1 VPIRRRERAADSP
14 LAGRFV
20 ERITHVVYDGATG
33 GVTTPDGCW
42 DIVFRRRRGAL
53 QVLQTGLITR
63 PIPLDYECGDEYL
76 SISFKPGVF
85 MPMLPGARMLDRAF
99 LRPSDGKRA
108 FRLDSDMLEVPSF
121 DNAEALVD
129 RLARR
134 GLLTSDGLVTR
145 VLEGRGRNVSPRSVQ
160 RHFRQILG
168 ITPKGLE
175 QFLRARQAVDLLQG
189 GRPILDVVDHLG
201 FADQAHLTRSLKRFT
216 GQTPGAVVRSAVA
229 PPP

>member
-42 DIVFRRRRGAL
+42 DLVFRKRRGVL

-76 SISFKPGVF
+76 SVSFKPGVF
-85 MPMLPGARMLDRAF
+85 M
-99 LRPSDGKRA
+99 RPSDGQRA
-108 FRLDSDMLEVPSF
+108 FSLDSDVLEVPSF

-134 GLLTSDGLVTR
+134 GLLTADGLVTR

-160 RHFRQILG
+160 RHFRHILG

-175 QFLRARQAVDLLQG
+175 QFLRARQATDLLQG

-216 GQTPGAVVRSAVA
+216 GQTPGALIRSASA
-229 PPP
+229 PP